1 MIRMPCKNTFLCT
14 SSVNIVGYDFEGV
27 QWFMSLLILAFTLQ
41 ILSNVAWL
49 RISQSYRE
57 ILREKKHSK
66 RRDKLIPYNL
76 LWTGIW
82 TTIFLLR
89 IALIVGS
96 NLWIFIV
103 ILLGNITGTAWALAD
118 QDQDILAESFQ
129 DVCSKDSWPDEVIE
143 KLIFR
148 IKQIQHKKNS
158 KKDLVL

>member
-1 MIRMPCKNTFLCT
+1 MPCKNTFLCT
-14 SSVNIVGYDFEGV
+14 SSVNIVGYNFEGV
-27 QWFMSLLILAFTLQ
+27 QWFMSLLIIAFTLQ

-148 IKQIQHKKNS
+148 IKQIQNKTKQ

>member
-1 MIRMPCKNTFLCT
+1 MPCKNTFLCT
-14 SSVNIVGYDFEGV
+14 SSVNIVGFDFEGV

-148 IKQIQHKKNS
+148 IKQIQNKTKQ

>member
-1 MIRMPCKNTFLCT
+1 MPCKNTFLCT
-14 SSVNIVGYDFEGV
+14 SSVNIVGYDFEGI

-41 ILSNVAWL
+41 IFSNVAWL

-82 TTIFLLR
+82 TSIFLLR

-129 DVCSKDSWPDEVIE
+129 DVCSKDSWPDRVIE

-148 IKQIQHKKNS
+148 IKQIENKTKQN
-158 KKDLVL
+158 KDLVL

>member
-1 MIRMPCKNTFLCT
+1 
-14 SSVNIVGYDFEGV
+14 
-27 QWFMSLLILAFTLQ
+27 
-41 ILSNVAWL
+41 
-49 RISQSYRE
+49 
-57 ILREKKHSK
+57 
-66 RRDKLIPYNL
+66 
-76 LWTGIW
+76 
-82 TTIFLLR
+82 LR

>member
-1 MIRMPCKNTFLCT
+1 MPCKNTFLCT
-14 SSVNIVGYDFEGV
+14 SSVNIVGFDFEGI
-27 QWFMSLLILAFTLQ
+27 QWFMGLLIIAFMIQ

-82 TTIFLLR
+82 TTCFLLR

-103 ILLGNITGTAWALAD
+103 TLLGNITGTAWALAD

-148 IKQIQHKKNS
+148 IKQIQNKTKQ

>member
-1 MIRMPCKNTFLCT
+1 
-14 SSVNIVGYDFEGV
+14 
-27 QWFMSLLILAFTLQ
+27 MSLLILAFTLQ

>member
-1 MIRMPCKNTFLCT
+1 MPCKNTFLCT

>member
-1 MIRMPCKNTFLCT
+1 MIHMPCKNTFLCT